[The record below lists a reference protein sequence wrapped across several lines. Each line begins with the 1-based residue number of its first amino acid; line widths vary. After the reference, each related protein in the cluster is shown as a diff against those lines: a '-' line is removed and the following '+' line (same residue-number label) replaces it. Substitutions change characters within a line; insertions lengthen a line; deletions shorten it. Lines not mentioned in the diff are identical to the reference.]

1 MAGNS
6 PNLSD
11 YGCPYTGYLNICF
24 GYKMQCENETHYIIS
39 EEYKA
44 IKLNDA
50 IRTECKGA
58 VDFGDTE
65 LLRN

>member
-24 GYKMQCENETHYIIS
+24 GILEIWKFQEN
-39 EEYKA
+39 KA

-50 IRTECKGA
+50 IRTECKEA
-58 VDFGDTE
+58 VDFGETE